1 MLLVFV
7 VFLLCDVKRA
17 VVAAAGVDADN
28 KLLPLVPLMLFVV
41 VMAAATLLRIFVL
54 LLLFFRY
61 NTGVKFAVLL
71 LIFVVCLIDLLLK
84 FVVILFICLLWR
96 IALPLN

>member
-17 VVAAAGVDADN
+17 VVAAATVDADN
-28 KLLPLVPLMLFVV
+28 KLLPLVPLLFVV
-41 VMAAATLLRIFVL
+41 VTVAATLLRIFVL

>member
-1 MLLVFV
+1 MLLVLV
-7 VFLLCDVKRA
+7 VFLLFDVKRA
-17 VVAAAGVDADN
+17 VVAATIGVDADN
-28 KLLPLVPLMLFVV
+28 KLLPLVPLLFVV
-41 VMAAATLLRIFVL
+41 VMAATLLRIFVL

>member
-1 MLLVFV
+1 MLLVCV
-7 VFLLCDVKRA
+7 VLLCGVKRA
-17 VVAAAGVDADN
+17 VVGVAADN
-28 KLLPLVPLMLFVV
+28 KLLPLLLQLPLLVFGVV
-41 VMAAATLLRIFVL
+41 VLRIFV

-84 FVVILFICLLWR
+84 FVVVLFI
-96 IALPLN
+96 

>member
-7 VFLLCDVKRA
+7 VLLCGVKRA
-17 VVAAAGVDADN
+17 VIGVAADN
-28 KLLPLVPLMLFVV
+28 KLLPLLLQLPLLVFGVV
-41 VMAAATLLRIFVL
+41 VLRIFV

-84 FVVILFICLLWR
+84 FVVVLFI
-96 IALPLN
+96 